1 MTSLMKTQMKEE
13 NDESLSILDLT
24 LNKNFRPKCIF
35 TSLSPSPPPLLK
47 EVALLLGVLFH
58 ASKCEVSVRFT
69 GRDNTL
75 FDIVL
80 LPSAIFFEFRKP
92 IHYLPMRSEVVTAS
106 RCIPSRIWSFH
117 LKNICARESCH
128 GSKFRRQID
137 NKYTRCFNSITVC

>member
-1 MTSLMKTQMKEE
+1 MKTQMKEE

-47 EVALLLGVLFH
+47 EVALLVGVLFH

-75 FDIVL
+75 FDRAL

-92 IHYLPMRSEVVTAS
+92 IHYLPMRSEV
-106 RCIPSRIWSFH
+106 R
-117 LKNICARESCH
+117 RE
-128 GSKFRRQID
+128 
-137 NKYTRCFNSITVC
+137 

>member
-69 GRDNTL
+69 VAAQCFGFGFNL
-75 FDIVL
+75 
-80 LPSAIFFEFRKP
+80 RK
-92 IHYLPMRSEVVTAS
+92 
-106 RCIPSRIWSFH
+106 
-117 LKNICARESCH
+117 
-128 GSKFRRQID
+128 
-137 NKYTRCFNSITVC
+137 